1 MPWVR
6 GSGPI
11 AAISSSL
18 IPATRKR
25 EKPPAPSGMP
35 ERRVARAAEHAGL
48 VDEALEHV
56 VDRQPGGDREDRVGD
71 GAQR

>member
-1 MPWVR
+1 MSGCSRGHQPLKRGCVWMSSVRYGPGATSIAPSMPWVR

-35 ERRVARAAEHAGL
+35 SAA
-48 VDEALEHV
+48 
-56 VDRQPGGDREDRVGD
+56 
-71 GAQR
+71 